1 VLFIVLPVFFYRQ
14 AYVARPS
21 KKDRTCQLCLG
32 NLVLAIALPIGVLG
46 VLFNVNK
53 MIYGEAEA
61 AEIETVS
68 D

>member
-1 VLFIVLPVFFYRQ
+1 
-14 AYVARPS
+14 
-21 KKDRTCQLCLG
+21 
-32 NLVLAIALPIGVLG
+32 LAIALPIGVLG

-61 AEIETVS
+61 AEIKTVS